1 MLNTYNY
8 NCTNLLKFTS
18 HNLNKCQT
26 SWHVNNVGGWHNSFL
41 CYLDRQVQKN
51 FNCASP
57 NRLKSKVRNGKRL
70 LNLLTARG
78 SPVVQSALVRM
89 QGARH
94 HFSVHRSIHD
104 PVTCHL
110 FERAKFKFRVTFTGY
125 RAHCHT
131 SSVVTKIHRQKNMNV
146 RDIRGIFL
154 FSSVLFTRT
163 PALARL
169 TKISLVLTIIVR
181 KSSD

>member
-1 MLNTYNY
+1 MCAMKSLLN
-8 NCTNLLKFTS
+8 LS
-18 HNLNKCQT
+18 
-26 SWHVNNVGGWHNSFL
+26 
-41 CYLDRQVQKN
+41 
-51 FNCASP
+51 
-57 NRLKSKVRNGKRL
+57 
-70 LNLLTARG
+70 LNLLTPRG

-89 QGARH
+89 QGAGH
-94 HFSVHRSIHD
+94 HFPVHRSIHD

-110 FERAKFKFRVTFTGY
+110 FARAKFKFSFTFTGS

-163 PALARL
+163 PALARP
-169 TKISLVLTIIVR
+169 TKMSLVLTIVR